1 MNPIAT
7 PRFGKKLS
15 LSFWGLMGL
24 LLLGALGWLLYLHL
38 GSGAPWVRLKTPVEV
53 VGPKADLTLEA
64 GDGGRGLREVRISLA
79 QAGREQVVLERQFP
93 PGGEP
98 GQKVEIPFTLEPKAM
113 GFKDGKATLT
123 ASVRDR
129 SWWEMFRGRLAVLS
143 REVVIDL
150 APATVSM
157 QSVSRLLYAGGTGAM
172 AYHLS
177 KPVQESGV
185 LVGGVL
191 YRGFANPKGTSGDY
205 VVLFPVPQEGPA
217 ILPLELVARAAGQE
231 VKQTIPLKVKPRK
244 WRHDQLKL
252 SDAFLAKVA
261 ATLPVAKPG
270 DPLGNFLELNR
281 ETRRQNHAQVR
292 QICSRSSSQPLWSG
306 PFQRFLGKTMAGFGD
321 RRTYVYQNKAVDQ
334 EVHVGVDL
342 ASVVHSPVPA
352 ANRGVVVMAEPLG
365 IYGNTVIIDHGLG
378 VFSMYSHLSQIAV
391 KVGDPVEKGTVLGQT
406 GATGLAGGDHL
417 HFGVALQ
424 GEFVDPIEWWD
435 GHWLKD
441 QVDGVWLKTASPA
454 APETVPV
461 AAAAQESKGKKRVG
475 KQPGGK
481 RHQRQPKKTA
491 GKQ

>member
-7 PRFGKKLS
+7 PRFGKKLG
-15 LSFWGLMGL
+15 LPLWGILGL
-24 LLLGALGWLLYLHL
+24 LLVGGLGWLLYLHL
-38 GSGAPWVRLKTPVEV
+38 ASGAPPWVRFQTPVEV
-53 VGPKADLTLEA
+53 VGPKTALTLEA
-64 GDGGRGLREVRISLA
+64 GAGASGLREVRVSLT

-93 PGGEP
+93 PGGGP
-98 GQKVEIPFTLEPKAM
+98 GEQVEIPFTLEPKAL

-129 SWWEMFRGRLAVLS
+129 SWREMFRGRLAVLS

-150 APATVSM
+150 VPASVSM
-157 QSVSRLLYAGGTGAM
+157 QSMSRLVYAGGTGAM

-191 YRGFANPKGTSGDY
+191 YRGFANPRGGSGDY
-205 VVLFPVPQEGPA
+205 VVLFPIPQEGPA
-217 ILPLELVARAAGQE
+217 VLRLELVARSGGQE
-231 VKQTIPLKVKPRK
+231 VQQAIPLKVKPRK
-244 WRHDQLKL
+244 WRSDQIKL

-270 DPLGNFLELNR
+270 DLLGNFLELNQ
-281 ETRRQNHAQVR
+281 ETRRQNHERVR
-292 QICSRSSSQPLWSG
+292 QVCSRSNPQPLWSG
-306 PFQRFLGKTMAGFGD
+306 PFHRFLGKTEAGFGD
-321 RRTYVYQNKAVDQ
+321 RRTYIYQNKPVDH
-334 EVHVGVDL
+334 EVHLGVDL

-378 VFSMYSHLSQIAV
+378 VFSQYSHLSRIDV
-391 KVGDPVEKGTVLGQT
+391 KVGDRVETGTVLGQT
-406 GATGLAGGDHL
+406 GTTGLAGGDHL

-441 QVDGVWLKTASPA
+441 QVEAVLLKTTSP
-454 APETVPV
+454 APETALAPAPAP
-461 AAAAQESKGKKRVG
+461 AAAKEGKGRKRGG
-475 KQPGGK
+475 KQP
-481 RHQRQPKKTA
+481 QRQSKKK
-491 GKQ
+491 KQQE